1 MAIVKSTRRR
11 TPPRAPRP
19 IGPMRAVHLRQ
30 YSPLDRWL
38 AGVEMKTAPEVY
50 LHSPLPEDQAMVEL
64 FVFAFEGML
73 GSTYRLTMWAFHPG
87 VGTTDNIV
95 LARFVGSPHGPNAPL
110 WVRRLPQ
117 RKFLRFSQPLE
128 FVAKLVGG
136 MMDNVP
142 VKSLLGIPADE
153 IRMKSWARDALATD
167 TSFPDSQSP
176 APYSQQVSSS
186 CHTWAVLG

>member
-1 MAIVKSTRRR
+1 MTIVKSTRRR

-19 IGPMRAVHLRQ
+19 IRPMRAVRLRQ

-64 FVFAFEGML
+64 FVFAFEVFSFFLSFSPLAQLLTSFQGML

-142 VKSLLGIPADE
+142 VKSLLVSLRPCLYMSGFFAYRSAYRE
-153 IRMKSWARDALATD
+153 FLQMKYA
-167 TSFPDSQSP
+167 
-176 APYSQQVSSS
+176 
-186 CHTWAVLG
+186 

>member
-1 MAIVKSTRRR
+1 MTIVKSTRRR

-19 IGPMRAVHLRQ
+19 IRPMRAVRLRQ

-38 AGVEMKTAPEVY
+38 AGVEMKTAPEVS
-50 LHSPLPEDQAMVEL
+50 LHSPLPDDQAMVDL
-64 FVFAFEGML
+64 FVSAFEGML

-110 WVRRLPQ
+110 WVRRLPP
-117 RKFLRFSQPLE
+117 RKLLRFSQPVE